1 MIRSIVSGSIRFR
14 LLVLTLAA
22 AILVLGF
29 VQLPKA
35 SVDALPEFT
44 PPFVEVQTEAL
55 GLSAD
60 EVEQL
65 VTVPLEADL
74 LNGVQDVDVI
84 RSESMPGLSRIVMV
98 FRPETSLY
106 EARARVQEKM
116 TQAHALPQV
125 SKPPTMLQPLSS
137 SSRLLM
143 VSMASDTLTP
153 IERSVLARWV
163 VRPRLMGIPGVA
175 NVAIWGQR
183 ERQLQVQ
190 VDPKVMLAKGVTLEQ
205 IISSAGNA
213 QIVSPLTFL
222 EASTPGTGG
231 FIETVQQRLQVR
243 HVFDKFAT
251 TDELGKIPVDEG
263 NGLRLRDVAT
273 IVEAHQPMIGDAIV
287 NGKGEGLLLVVEKF
301 PHADPAAVTQAVED
315 ALEELRPGL
324 AGVEVD
330 SSTFRAAD
338 YVDAA
343 TANLRLAGLL
353 GLALLIAGIGL
364 WLLSWRAAAVTLAS
378 VVVSLTAAGL
388 VLQLRNETFNALTFL
403 GLAVGAV
410 LIAYDSAQGAIV
422 HGAAGAT
429 GGSASSQESLA
440 VPGLR
445 GYALAIGLASIV
457 PIAIVEGRPGA
468 FMVPAVSAYTI
479 ALLASFV
486 VAMTVTPALASL
498 LTRGGTPDKPAPLA
512 TRLAPSYGSRVSNLV
527 GKPIALIVVGVLALV
542 TLAGG
547 ALVQTSL
554 VPTLQDR
561 NVLVSVEGAAGSSLA
576 TTTAAVAGLSD
587 QLKGVQGVEAVAA
600 HVGRA
605 VTGDQISDVN
615 TAEIWVRLAANT
627 NYNATLAAI
636 ATTADRLSGYT
647 HTVVPYSSQRL
658 RDIGAVVQGTEV
670 SGNTFDVLTGS
681 AHPLTVRIY
690 GEDLTA
696 MLAKANEVQQA
707 LSGIAGVVDPQVM
720 APKMEKAVEI
730 TVDLDKAAVHGIKP
744 GDVRRAEATLV
755 QGIQVGSI
763 FEGQKVFDVIVQ
775 GTPATRASVDAVS
788 NLLIEKPAGGAIKLS
803 EVADIKTVDVPARI
817 DRDAVARRVD
827 VVADLNG
834 LSMGAAE
841 AATQQAIDGITFP
854 LEHHAE
860 VLTSSTAE
868 ELNLV
873 AVIGFALAAVL
884 AIFLILQAAVQSWK
898 LGALAFLSLVAAV
911 AGGVLVALVIGGS
924 LGAWA
929 GVLALVGIAA
939 RNVLLFIEDRGRE
952 SHEAEPADL
961 SRQLSAV
968 LGTAIGVALLVL
980 PAAFMG
986 AIPGLELV
994 QPLALVV
1001 LGGLVTTTAV
1011 ALLLPGLAAPVPAPV
1026 PAPATAHGPEQGSEV
1041 V

>member
-14 LLVLTLAA
+14 LLILTLAA

-55 GLSAD
+55 GLSAE

-98 FRPETSLY
+98 FRAETSLY

-231 FIETVQQRLQVR
+231 FIETAQQRLQVR

-263 NGLRLRDVAT
+263 NGLQLRDVAT

-301 PHADPAAVTQAVED
+301 PHADPAVVTRAVED
-315 ALEELRPGL
+315 ALKELRPGL
-324 AGVEVD
+324 AGVDVD
-330 SSTFRAAD
+330 ASTFRAAD

-343 TANLRLAGLL
+343 TANLRLAALL
-353 GLALLIAGIGL
+353 GLALLIAGVGL

-388 VLQLRNETFNALTFL
+388 VLQWRGETFNTLTFL

-410 LIAYDSAQGAIV
+410 LIAYDAVQGAAV
-422 HGAAGAT
+422 HGDE
-429 GGSASSQESLA
+429 GSSGSLPTAPA
-440 VPGLR
+440 VPGLP

-457 PIAIVEGRPGA
+457 PVAIVEGRPGA
-468 FMVPAVSAYTI
+468 FLVPAVSAYTI

-498 LTRGGTPDKPAPLA
+498 LAREGTPDKPAPLA
-512 TRLAPSYGSRVSNLV
+512 TRLAPGYGLRVSKLV
-527 GKPIALIVVGVLALV
+527 GRPIALIVVGVLALA

-547 ALVQTSL
+547 ALVQSSL
-554 VPTLQDR
+554 LPTLQDR
-561 NVLVSVEGAAGSSLA
+561 NVLVSVEGKPGSSLA

-605 VTGDQISDVN
+605 ITGDQISDVS
-615 TAEIWVRLAANT
+615 TAEIWVRMAANA

-636 ATTADRLSGYT
+636 GATADQLSGYA
-647 HTVVPYSSQRL
+647 HNVVPYSSQRL

-690 GEDLTA
+690 GENLTA

-707 LSGIAGVVDPQVM
+707 LSGIAGVVDPQII

-775 GTPATRASVDAVS
+775 GTPETRANVKAVS

-803 EVADIKTVDVPARI
+803 EVADIKTVDVPGRI

-827 VVADLNG
+827 VVANLNG
-834 LSMGAAE
+834 LTTAAAE
-841 AATQQAIDGITFP
+841 VAAQEAIDEITFP
-854 LEHHAE
+854 LEHHAA

-873 AVIGFALAAVL
+873 AVIGFALAAAL

-939 RNVLLFIEDRGRE
+939 RNILGFVEDRGRG
-952 SHEAEPADL
+952 SNAAEPADVG
-961 SRQLSAV
+961 RQLSAV

-986 AIPGLELV
+986 AIPGLELI

-1011 ALLLPGLAAPVPAPV
+1011 ALLLPGFAAPV
-1026 PAPATAHGPEQGSEV
+1026 PAPATAHDPAQGSEAV
-1041 V
+1041 

>member
-1 MIRSIVSGSIRFR
+1 MIRSIVSASVRLR
-14 LLVLTLAA
+14 LLILTLAA

-29 VQLPKA
+29 VRLPH
-35 SVDALPEFT
+35 SPVDALPEFA

-55 GLSAD
+55 GLSAE

-65 VTVPLEADL
+65 ITVPLEADL

-98 FRPETSLY
+98 FATGTSLY
-106 EARARVQEKM
+106 EARSRVQEKL

-143 VSMASDTLTP
+143 IGMSSDTLTP

-175 NVAIWGQR
+175 NVAIWGLR

-190 VDPKVMLAKGVTLEQ
+190 VDPEVLAGMDVSLEQ

-263 NGLRLRDVAT
+263 GGLLLRDVAT
-273 IVEAHQPMIGDAIV
+273 IVESHQPMIGDAIV
-287 NGKGEGLLLVVEKF
+287 GGAGEGLLLVVEKF
-301 PHADPAAVTQAVED
+301 PHADPAVVTGAVED
-315 ALEELRPGL
+315 ALDELRPGL

-338 YVDAA
+338 YVDTA
-343 TANLRLAGLL
+343 TANLRLAALL
-353 GLALLIAGIGL
+353 GVALLIAGVGL

-388 VLQLRNETFNALTFL
+388 ILQWRGETFNALTFL
-403 GLAVGAV
+403 GLAAGTV
-410 LIAYDSAQGAIV
+410 LLAYDAVHTATAQAVAGARG
-422 HGAAGAT
+422 GAA
-429 GGSASSQESLA
+429 SAHDAPAL
-440 VPGLR
+440 PGLR

-457 PIAIVEGRPGA
+457 PVAVVEGRPGA
-468 FMVPAVSAYTI
+468 FITPAVSAYVV
-479 ALLASFV
+479 ALLVSFV
-486 VAMTVTPALASL
+486 VGMTVTPALASL
-498 LTRGGTPDKPAPLA
+498 PAPGATGRPAPLA
-512 TRLAPSYGSRVSNLV
+512 SRMSAGYGSRIARMAGGPTALV
-527 GKPIALIVVGVLALV
+527 VVAVLALV
-542 TLAGG
+542 TVAGG
-547 ALVQTSL
+547 ALVPSSL

-561 NVLVSVEGAAGSSLA
+561 NVLVSIEGDSGASLA
-576 TTTAAVAGLSD
+576 TTTAAVAGLTDELS
-587 QLKGVQGVEAVAA
+587 GVEGVDAVAA

-605 VTGDQISDVN
+605 ITGDQIADVN
-615 TAEIWVRLAANT
+615 TARVWVRVASDTDYGEA
-627 NYNATLAAI
+627 LAAI
-636 ATTADRLSGYT
+636 EDAVGRLTGYA
-647 HTVVPYSSQRL
+647 HDVVPYSSQRL
-658 RDIGAVVQGTEV
+658 RDIGAVVQGTAV
-670 SGNTFDVLTGS
+670 SGSTFDVLTGS
-681 AHPLTVRIY
+681 AHPLTVRVY

-696 MLAKANEVQQA
+696 MLAKADEVRQA
-707 LSGIAGVVDPQVM
+707 LSGVEGIVDPRVI
-720 APKMEKAVEI
+720 APAMEKAVEI

-788 NLLIEKPAGGAIKLS
+788 SLLIEKPAGGAIMLS
-803 EVADIKTVDVPARI
+803 EVADIRTVEVPERI

-827 VVADLNG
+827 VVADLDG
-834 LSMGAAE
+834 LDPA
-841 AATQQAIDGITFP
+841 AATLAAQRAVDGITFP

-860 VLTSSTAE
+860 VLTSSTAD

-873 AVIGFALAAVL
+873 AVIGFALAAAL
-884 AIFLILQAAVQSWK
+884 ATFLILQAAVQSWRQ
-898 LGALAFLSLVAAV
+898 GALAFLSLVAAV

-929 GVLALVGIAA
+929 GVLVLVGIAA
-939 RNVLLFIEDRGRE
+939 RNTLLHIEGSGRTGTE
-952 SHEAEPADL
+952 GRRADPGRHL
-961 SRQLSAV
+961 SVV
-968 LGTAIGVALLVL
+968 LGTAIGVALLLL
-980 PAAFMG
+980 PAAVLG
-986 AIPGLELV
+986 PVAGLELV

-1011 ALLLPGLAAPVPAPV
+1011 ALVLPAVTPPRPAS
-1026 PAPATAHGPEQGSEV
+1026 APAQGQARGSEV
-1041 V
+1041 M